1 MAELIGAESDGI
13 ESIRNELS
21 ELGRSLRS
29 SFRLHALSFRSTS
42 AVSATKDDPNDEY
55 DLQWAAIERL
65 PTFERL
71 RSSLFDSEIDGRAV
85 DDKGKKVVDVT
96 KLGTLERHFF
106 VQKLIRHIENDNLNL
121 LRKIRDR
128 TEKVG
133 VKLPT
138 IEVRYLNLCIEA
150 DCEIAQGKP
159 LPTLW
164 NSLKSMLPGIPAMPG
179 SKLRKAKISIIKDVR
194 GIIKPGRMT
203 LLLGPPG
210 CGKTSFL
217 KALSGILS
225 KSLEITGEISYN
237 GHKFDEFIAPKTS
250 AYISQYDL
258 HIPEMTV
265 RETLDFSARCQ
276 GVGSRE
282 DIMME
287 ISRREK
293 EAGIVPDPDIDTY
306 MKAIA
311 LKGLK
316 RTLQTD
322 YILKILGLDICA
334 DTVVGDPM
342 RRGISGGEKKR
353 LTTAEMI
360 VGPNKALFMDEITN
374 GLDSSTAFQIVS
386 CLQQLAH
393 LTDATILVSLLQ
405 PAPETYDLFDDLIL
419 MAEGKIVYQGP
430 HDQALKFFE
439 DCGFRCPERKGVADF
454 LQEVISRKD
463 QAQYWQHPELPYS
476 YISVNMF
483 CKKFKESYC
492 GMKLDQELSDTFDR
506 SKIHKNALSFN
517 VYSLSRW
524 ELLRACMARELLL
537 MRRNS
542 FIYVFKSVQLIFVA
556 FITMTVFL
564 RTRMGIDVFH
574 ANYYMG
580 SLFYALVIL
589 LADGFPELAMT
600 VFRLEAFYK
609 QKELYFYPAWAYAI
623 PSSILKLPL
632 SLLESV
638 VWTSL
643 TYYVIGYSPEV
654 GRFFRQLLLLFSVH
668 LSSISLFRFLASIF
682 QTVVASITAGS
693 VALLI
698 LMLFG
703 GFIIPKPSM
712 PAWLKWG
719 FWVSPLT
726 YGEIGLSVN
735 EFHAPRWQKILSS
748 DTTVGSATLESR
760 GLNFD
765 GYFFWVSI
773 GALLGFT
780 LLFNIGFTLALTFL
794 KPPGSSRAII
804 SREKYLHSRETEDS
818 HDSIKHEEPKKVSA
832 EPIETKNGRM
842 VLPFTPLT
850 LAFNNV
856 QYYIDSP
863 VEMRE
868 RGFAQKR
875 MQLLSDIT
883 GAFRPGILT
892 ALMGVSGAGK
902 TTLMDVLCGRKTT
915 GYIEGEIKV
924 GGYPKVQETF
934 ARISGYCEQTDIHT
948 PQITVEESVI
958 FSAWL
963 RLDPQIDLKRKTE
976 FVNEVLETIELDG
989 IKDSLVGIPGVS
1001 GLSTEQRKRLTIA
1014 VELVAN
1020 PSIIFMDE
1028 PTTGLDARAAAIVMR
1043 AVKNVV
1049 DTGRT
1054 IVCTIHQ
1061 PSIDIFEAFD
1071 ELVLLKT
1078 GGQLIYS
1085 GPLGHNS
1092 SKIIEYFESI
1102 PGVPKI
1108 KSNYNP
1114 ATWMLEVT
1122 STSAEA
1128 ELGIDFAL
1136 IYRDSTIYETNK
1148 ELVKQLS
1155 TPLHGTSDLH
1165 FSSGFSQNRWGQFK
1179 SCLWKQCLSYWRSPH
1194 YNLMRILYTIAASFF
1209 FGLLFWNQ
1217 GKKPN
1222 NQQNLFSVF
1231 GSMYV
1236 AVIFLGINNCSS
1248 VLQYIAMERTVMY
1261 RERFAGM
1268 YSSWAFALAQVVVEI
1283 PYILAQAIPFV
1294 IITYPMIGYFGSA
1307 DKIFWYFHVMFCSL
1321 LSYNYLGLLL
1331 VSLTPNFMVAA
1342 ILQSAFY
1349 ANFNLFAGFLIPKP
1363 RIPKWWIWLYY
1374 VCPTSWALNGMLSSQ
1389 YGDIDKEIEAF
1400 GETKTVAAFLKD
1412 YFGFHHDRLHVVA
1425 IVLVAFPFVLA
1436 TLFAYCIGHLN
1447 FQRR

>member
-1 MAELIGAESDGI
+1 MAELIGTESDGI
-13 ESIRNELS
+13 ESIRNQLS

-29 SFRLHALSFRSTS
+29 SFQLHASSFRSTS
-42 AVSATKDDPNDEY
+42 AVSTTKDDTNDEY

-71 RSSLFDSEIDGRAV
+71 RSSLFDSEIDGRAI
-85 DDKGKKVVDVT
+85 DDKGKK
-96 KLGTLERHFF
+96 
-106 VQKLIRHIENDNLNL
+106 
-121 LRKIRDR
+121 
-128 TEKVG
+128 
-133 VKLPT
+133 
-138 IEVRYLNLCIEA
+138 
-150 DCEIAQGKP
+150 
-159 LPTLW
+159 
-164 NSLKSMLPGIPAMPG
+164 GIPAMPG
-179 SKLRKAKISIIKDVR
+179 SKLRKAKISIIKDVS

-217 KALSGILS
+217 KALSGTLS
-225 KSLEITGEISYN
+225 KSLEVAGEISYN
-237 GHKFDEFIAPKTS
+237 GHNLDEFIPQKTS

-258 HIPEMTV
+258 HIPDMTV

-282 DIMME
+282 DITME

-293 EAGIVPDPDIDTY
+293 EGGIFPDPDIDTY
-306 MKAIA
+306 MKATA

-334 DTVVGDPM
+334 DTLVGDPM
-342 RRGISGGEKKR
+342 RRGISGGQKKR

-405 PAPETYDLFDDLIL
+405 PAPETFDLFDDLIL

-430 HDQALKFFE
+430 RDQALKFFE

-454 LQEVISRKD
+454 LQEVISTKD

-476 YISVNMF
+476 HISVEMF
-483 CKKFKESYC
+483 GKKLKESYL
-492 GMKLDQELSDTFDR
+492 GVKLDQELSDIFDR
-506 SKIHKNALSFN
+506 SKSHKNALSFN

-524 ELLRACMARELLL
+524 ELLRGCMARELLL

-580 SLFYALVIL
+580 SLFYALIIL
-589 LADGFPELAMT
+589 LVDGFPELAMT
-600 VFRLEAFYK
+600 VSRLAAFYK

-623 PSSILKLPL
+623 PASILKIPL

-643 TYYVIGYSPEV
+643 TYYVIGYSPEA

-668 LSSISLFRFLASIF
+668 LSSISMYRFLASVF
-682 QTVVASITAGS
+682 QTAVGSNLAGT

-726 YGEIGLSVN
+726 YGEIGVSVN
-735 EFHAPRWQKILSS
+735 EFHAPRWQKISS
-748 DTTVGSATLESR
+748 SNTTIGRTILDSR

-765 GYFFWVSI
+765 GYYFWISV

-804 SREKYLHSRETEDS
+804 SREKYLHRSETEDS

-832 EPIETKNGRM
+832 EPMQTKNGRM

-850 LAFNNV
+850 LVFKDV
-856 QYYIDSP
+856 QYYIDAP
-863 VEMRE
+863 VEMRQ

-875 MQLLSDIT
+875 LQLLSDIT
-883 GAFRPGILT
+883 GTFRPGILT

-934 ARISGYCEQTDIHT
+934 ARISGYCEQTDIHS

-963 RLDPQIDLKRKTE
+963 RLDPQIDSKRKTE

-989 IKDSLVGIPGVS
+989 IKDSLVGVPGVS

-1043 AVKNVV
+1043 AVKNIVA
-1049 DTGRT
+1049 TGRT

-1078 GGQLIYS
+1078 GGRLIYS

-1102 PGVPKI
+1102 LGVPKI
-1108 KSNYNP
+1108 KSNCNP

-1136 IYRDSTIYETNK
+1136 IYRDSTLYETNN
-1148 ELVKQLS
+1148 EFVKQLS
-1155 TPLHGTSDLH
+1155 TPPPGTSDLH
-1165 FSSGFSQNRWGQFK
+1165 FSSRFSQKWWGQFK
-1179 SCLWKQCLSYWRSPH
+1179 SCLWKQYLSYWRSPP
-1194 YNLMRILYTIAASFF
+1194 YNLTRTLHTIAASFL
-1209 FGLLFWNQ
+1209 FGLLLWNQ
-1217 GKKPN
+1217 GKKLN
-1222 NQQNLFSVF
+1222 NQQNLFNVF
-1231 GSMYV
+1231 GSMYI

-1248 VLQYIAMERTVMY
+1248 ILHYVATERTVMY

-1268 YSSWAFALAQVVVEI
+1268 YSSLAFSLAQVVVEI
-1283 PYILAQAIPFV
+1283 PYILVQAISFV

-1307 DKIFWYFHVMFCSL
+1307 DKIFWYFYVMFCSL
-1321 LSYNYLGLLL
+1321 LSFNYLGMLL

-1363 RIPKWWIWLYY
+1363 EIPKWWIWLYY
-1374 VCPTSWALNGMLSSQ
+1374 VCPTSWALNGMLTSQ
-1389 YGDIDKEIEAF
+1389 YGDIDKEIEVF

-1412 YFGFHHDRLHVVA
+1412 YFGYHHDQLYVVG
-1425 IVLVAFPFVLA
+1425 IVLVAFPFILA